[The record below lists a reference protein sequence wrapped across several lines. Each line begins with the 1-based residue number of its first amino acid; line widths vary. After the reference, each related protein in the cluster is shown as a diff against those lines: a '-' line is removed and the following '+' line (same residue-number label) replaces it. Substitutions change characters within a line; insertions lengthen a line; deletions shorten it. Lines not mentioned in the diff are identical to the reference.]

1 MWKAVGRSLAAMLS
15 LIFLL
20 CGCDHK
26 DLCYNHPEHAV
37 RYQTLVRAS
46 YDLRWELREPE
57 GKDWASDWPSGY
69 GMEYV
74 SLNPPMPDGLCV
86 NAYADGAI
94 KAERHLPPEGGVVEM
109 VPGLNTLLMY
119 NDDTEFIIFN
129 DLNNSASAK
138 ATTRTRT
145 RAGYT
150 GNPLNTSP
158 SGDMEKTVT
167 PPDMLFGYYNDA
179 YEQLPAV
186 NPQELAVTLKPLVF
200 KYLVR
205 YEFKSGA
212 QYVGVA
218 RGAMTGMAE
227 SVFLSD
233 GHTGDD
239 RATVLYDCD
248 VREWGVEAVVNTFG
262 VPNYPNPNYTRAGE
276 FYGLNLEVML
286 KNGKTLQ
293 FNFDV
298 SAQVA
303 AQPHGGVIVVSGIEI
318 DDNTGSQGG
327 SGFDVKVDGWGDYED
342 VIIDL

>member
-1 MWKAVGRSLAAMLS
+1 
-15 LIFLL
+15 
-20 CGCDHK
+20 
-26 DLCYNHPEHAV
+26 
-37 RYQTLVRAS
+37 
-46 YDLRWELREPE
+46 
-57 GKDWASDWPSGY
+57 
-69 GMEYV
+69 
-74 SLNPPMPDGLCV
+74 
-86 NAYADGAI
+86 
-94 KAERHLPPEGGVVEM
+94 
-109 VPGLNTLLMY
+109 
-119 NDDTEFIIFN
+119 
-129 DLNNSASAK
+129 
-138 ATTRTRT
+138 
-145 RAGYT
+145 
-150 GNPLNTSP
+150 
-158 SGDMEKTVT
+158 
-167 PPDMLFGYYNDA
+167 
-179 YEQLPAV
+179 
-186 NPQELAVTLKPLVF
+186 
-200 KYLVR
+200 
-205 YEFKSGA
+205 
-212 QYVGVA
+212 
-218 RGAMTGMAE
+218 MTGMAE